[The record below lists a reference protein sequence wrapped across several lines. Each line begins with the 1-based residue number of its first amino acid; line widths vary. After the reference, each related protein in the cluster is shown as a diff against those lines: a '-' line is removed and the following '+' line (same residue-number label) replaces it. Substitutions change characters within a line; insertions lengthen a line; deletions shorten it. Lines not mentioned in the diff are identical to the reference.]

1 MASEELNEV
10 KEMWSRSTE
19 KQEEQ
24 FNKFCELQQSSVK
37 AQEQQT
43 VKMSPGMKKFS
54 RTCLKGNK
62 DPYLLSVSD
71 DCEYKHMLSL

>member
-1 MASEELNEV
+1 MATEELNEV

-24 FNKFCELQQSSVK
+24 FNKFCELQQSSIK

-43 VKMSPGMKKFS
+43 VKMLSGMEEI
-54 RTCLKGNK
+54 LKDLFK
-62 DPYLLSVSD
+62 
-71 DCEYKHMLSL
+71 EQ